1 MLMQDLKKSHEYL
14 VTSYG
19 ADPTGNSDSTEA
31 LLAAIADAAK
41 GPSKGFLMN
50 GIIDLGGAQINL
62 QGGSYLISK
71 PLHFPGA
78 GVGNLMVCLQK
89 PFLVNY

>member
-1 MLMQDLKKSHEYL
+1 MLMQDLKKPHEYL

-50 GIIDLGGAQINL
+50 DIIDLGGAQINL
-62 QGGSYLISK
+62 EGGNYLISK
-71 PLHFPGA
+71 PLQFPVA
-78 GVGNLMVCLQK
+78 GVGNLMVCLVK
-89 PFLVNY
+89 PFC